1 MQPTIEP
8 MREHDIDVVARLRIA
23 AFFEGTGRTLEEDAA
38 GLRNLLTSDGFE
50 TALVARVN
58 DVPVGTCLLVHHE
71 LEPAH
76 DVTPWLAGLVVDA
89 AHQGKGTGTALVK
102 AIEAHA
108 ASVGVEMLY
117 LYTWQAREFY
127 AALGWETVEVCEQ
140 GGETMMLMSRRLDHS
155 FPTR

>member
-8 MREHDIDVVARLRIA
+8 MREHDIDLVARLRIA
-23 AFFEGTGRTLEEDAA
+23 AFFEGTERTLEEDAA
-38 GLRNLLTSDGFE
+38 ELRNLRTSDGFE

-58 DVPVGTCLLVHHE
+58 DVPVGTCLLVRHE

-89 AHQGKGTGTALVK
+89 GHRGKGTGTALVK

-108 ASVGVEMLY
+108 ASAGVEILY

-127 AALGWETVEVCEQ
+127 GALGWDAVEVCEQ
-140 GGETMMLMSRRLDHS
+140 DGETMMLMSRRLDHS
-155 FPTR
+155 FPRR

>member
-8 MREHDIDVVARLRIA
+8 MSEHDIDVVARLRID

-38 GLRNLLTSDGFE
+38 GLRNLLTSGGFE
-50 TALVARVN
+50 TALIARVD
-58 DVPVGTCLLVHHE
+58 DVPVGACLLVRHE

-89 AHQGKGTGTALVK
+89 AHRGNGTGTALVK

-108 ASVGVEMLY
+108 SSAGVEMLY

-127 AALGWETVEVCEQ
+127 TRLGWDAVEACEQ
-140 GGETMMLMSRRLDHS
+140 DGETMMLMSRRLDHS
-155 FPTR
+155 FPRR